1 MIGNIVGQS
10 LSDYLKEEIE
20 IRQGTHGS
28 GFDGDLRT
36 PEQINYLNSRLAWV
50 KMASS
55 VEIVDKISF
64 SKDAELSK
72 ANPFPKESQE
82 DINVKLKSLN
92 NHGEGTKKLSK
103 IFDVGASVDQFMGIG
118 LAKKA
123 VLFNGLTEITD
134 TETDNPGSTN
144 YISRKGITTNNDSIW
159 NNSAYGLGGLDFGI
173 QPMPGITNVN
183 IEHLNRGS
191 IRKATVTLKAY
202 NKKQFEILE
211 LLYLRLGYTMLLEW
225 GNNMYLNKDKQ
236 KEDIITTLVDNYWFK
251 SKENESHL
259 QNLKKIEEYRKKY
272 QGNYDGFF
280 GRVSNFG
287 WTFASDGSYDIT
299 IDLISLG
306 DVIESLKVNVFD
318 DNPRIFNIEGDD
330 NIELDKIS
338 DFLFSLRDST
348 QVPSVTTKINLGN
361 FSQPFTIT
369 TTIKDK
375 INSLTNSKSS
385 YTKEKIEEYKDE
397 IVNLENNM
405 LKYENPVKI
414 MKSDLSKNKDYTGMD
429 YNQYI
434 RFGAFLNYLQEHIV
448 LQVTNNGNTY
458 FPIINVNNDKDL
470 NVMYAEAKQ
479 FSINPKVCLVKN
491 TFLSNEFTSDDVV
504 KKNTI
509 GLSINTLNQSLPR
522 KYLHTTKGGVLYG
535 NVMNIYLNFNFILT
549 SLKSN
554 LDSKGNLNIYKFL
567 NSICK
572 GINKSLGGI
581 NNLEPIVDEL
591 TNSITILD
599 QSVVPGKNEFFSSE
613 DPIIQVYG
621 YNTTGSIVSN
631 FVKNFN
637 FQTEITPELSTMI
650 AIGASANS
658 EPVGEDSTAFSKW
671 SLGLEDR
678 FNRKTIS
685 PDSPDISPSDL
696 KNTSTES
703 LIKRNNELQFK
714 SQPITGQGTVG
725 FSTYTPNPN
734 NAEKENLIR
743 EINIRKRVADKKTKI
758 EVYNSSFNDYIY
770 KAFNI
775 TSGKYLLIESKFIS
789 RGENILKNNLLQDIN
804 NEFEKTTNPG
814 SSIGF
819 IPFNLS
825 ITLDGISGFKIYN
838 KLKTDSK
845 FLPSNYPETLEFLI
859 KQVNHSLSGNTWE
872 TQLETIAVPLSKAK
886 SNNNLARKLKI
897 ANSNPLFTSP
907 VRGMPLRPSG
917 GGLGT
922 YGAPR
927 TREFTSDKGTLY
939 TISVEGAHKGYDIQT
954 IDKGKNIRQQYT
966 QGTDIYAPISGIID
980 IKKTKDKK
988 FLKFNIKGEGI
999 YERYNVELA
1008 YIRSSVNSR
1017 SYVERGQLIGRSV
1030 NLKSATELIDGER
1043 NYRKGYS
1050 TDVLNHVHF
1059 SITKDGE
1066 HINPTPGVVIT
1077 YEEPGIKP

>member
-10 LSDYLKEEIE
+10 LSDYLKEEIN

-28 GFDGDLRT
+28 GFDDDLRT

-55 VEIVDKISF
+55 VEIVDRISF

-72 ANPFPKESQE
+72 ANPFSKESQE

-123 VLFNGLTEITD
+123 ILFNGLTEITD
-134 TETDNPGSTN
+134 TETNNPNSTN

-318 DNPRIFNIEGDD
+318 DNPRTFNIEGDD

-348 QVPSVTTKINLGN
+348 QVPSVKTEVNLGN
-361 FSQPFTIT
+361 FSQPLTIT
-369 TTIKDK
+369 PTIKDK
-375 INSLTNSKSS
+375 INSLRNSESS
-385 YTKEKIEEYKDE
+385 YTKEQIRNYKDE

-405 LKYENPVKI
+405 LKYENPVRI
-414 MKSDLSKNKDYTGMD
+414 IKSNLSKDKDYTGMD

-479 FSINPKVCLVKN
+479 FSINPKVCLVHN
-491 TFLSNEFTSDDVV
+491 PYLSNEFTSEVYSKESKV
-504 KKNTI
+504 NIAGNNVIKNTI
-509 GLSINTLNQSLPR
+509 GLSISTLNRSLPR

-599 QSVVPGKNEFFSSE
+599 HRYMG
-613 DPIIQVYG
+613 IIQQGQLYPILLR
-621 YNTTGSIVSN
+621 T
-631 FVKNFN
+631 
-637 FQTEITPELSTMI
+637 
-650 AIGASANS
+650 
-658 EPVGEDSTAFSKW
+658 
-671 SLGLEDR
+671 
-678 FNRKTIS
+678 
-685 PDSPDISPSDL
+685 
-696 KNTSTES
+696 
-703 LIKRNNELQFK
+703 LIF
-714 SQPITGQGTVG
+714 
-725 FSTYTPNPN
+725 
-734 NAEKENLIR
+734 
-743 EINIRKRVADKKTKI
+743 
-758 EVYNSSFNDYIY
+758 
-770 KAFNI
+770 
-775 TSGKYLLIESKFIS
+775 
-789 RGENILKNNLLQDIN
+789 
-804 NEFEKTTNPG
+804 
-814 SSIGF
+814 
-819 IPFNLS
+819 
-825 ITLDGISGFKIYN
+825 
-838 KLKTDSK
+838 KLK
-845 FLPSNYPETLEFLI
+845 LPLNS
-859 KQVNHSLSGNTWE
+859 
-872 TQLETIAVPLSKAK
+872 PL
-886 SNNNLARKLKI
+886 
-897 ANSNPLFTSP
+897 
-907 VRGMPLRPSG
+907 
-917 GGLGT
+917 
-922 YGAPR
+922 
-927 TREFTSDKGTLY
+927 
-939 TISVEGAHKGYDIQT
+939 
-954 IDKGKNIRQQYT
+954 
-966 QGTDIYAPISGIID
+966 
-980 IKKTKDKK
+980 
-988 FLKFNIKGEGI
+988 
-999 YERYNVELA
+999 
-1008 YIRSSVNSR
+1008 
-1017 SYVERGQLIGRSV
+1017 
-1030 NLKSATELIDGER
+1030 
-1043 NYRKGYS
+1043 
-1050 TDVLNHVHF
+1050 
-1059 SITKDGE
+1059 
-1066 HINPTPGVVIT
+1066 
-1077 YEEPGIKP
+1077 